1 MFLFLF
7 SYVSAVRV
15 DYSPNDKGVKDMKAV
30 VKDTILWDLIAVGEQ
45 GTMELKS
52 HNTIYEK
59 RGVEINTLTKE
70 VNPAGIGLIYET
82 NFVNEHKDALTDVKI
97 IDMRTGEEVDRD
109 WRFVYSSEGQWEIP
123 YIKKYVYNKTF

>member
-52 HNTIYEK
+52 HKTPTEIIEVGTGWQVTMIYD
-59 RGVEINTLTKE
+59 
-70 VNPAGIGLIYET
+70 T
-82 NFVNEHKDALTDVKI
+82 NFGQAHKDILGNVYFYDLK
-97 IDMRTGEEVDRD
+97 TGEEVQRD
-109 WRFVYSSEGQWEIP
+109 YKFVYWGEEE
-123 YIKKYVYNKTF
+123 